1 MNTGDTLELSHWMRL
16 QESINR
22 VIAEELNALRTQIK
36 ELEDTISNHRTTE
49 PTNMTQETDT
59 PLNTAVRLF
68 PLSLEL
74 AEEWKVRAEVEE
86 LQQQKRNCIEILDD
100 DAIEIA
106 ELKAEVER
114 LSKLTEDCLN
124 VIRVYCPTYYNDA
137 MERFN
142 KTDK

>member
-1 MNTGDTLELSHWMRL
+1 MNHKTETPKTDACPLCAATDDCMCFSEDLK
-16 QESINR
+16 
-22 VIAEELNALRTQIK
+22 K
-36 ELEDTISNHRTTE
+36 ELAAYKNEALCLRDDHDLLYRDY
-49 PTNMTQETDT
+49 QK
-59 PLNTAVRLF
+59 
-68 PLSLEL
+68 LE
-74 AEEWKVRAEVEE
+74 AEVEE
-86 LQQQKRNCIEILDD
+86 LKQQKRNCIEIIDD

-142 KTDK
+142 KTDKAKK